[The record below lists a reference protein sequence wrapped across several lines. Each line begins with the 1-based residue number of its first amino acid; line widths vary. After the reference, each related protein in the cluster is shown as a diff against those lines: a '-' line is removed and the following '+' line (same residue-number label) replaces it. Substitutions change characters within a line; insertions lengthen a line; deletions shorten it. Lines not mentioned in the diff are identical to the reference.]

1 MTPTS
6 VTPTPFDLAGPLP
19 SGVTLL
25 EASAGTGKTFA
36 IAALVAR
43 YVAQGT
49 PLERLLVITFTR
61 MATGELRER
70 VRERLVTTTEALS
83 NRLAGGTVDRT
94 DEVVRVLADGSRH
107 DVALRAE
114 RLAKAVADFD
124 AATIETTHGFCLH
137 VLVGLGMAGDVERD
151 VTFVEEVR
159 DLLDEVVDD
168 LYIRRF
174 WADSA
179 PPPFPRQMAV
189 DIGRNVLANPSA
201 AILPTLSAAR
211 SIPAMRRRLAAVIG
225 DEMERRKREA
235 RLITFDDLLTRLDH
249 ALADDERG
257 PAVARWLRG
266 RYDVA
271 LVDEFQDTDLV
282 QWDIMR
288 RAFGTG
294 ESTLVLIGDPKQA
307 IYAFRGADVF
317 SYLDAAATAANHA
330 TLVTNWRSD
339 QGLIDAYDALFAGSQ
354 LGHSGIAYRKVMA
367 AAPNAAPRLIGVTG
381 APLRVRVVDRNDAGL
396 TSKGYALLN
405 PARDL
410 VATDVAAEVATLLES
425 RAEVLQPQGPP
436 EGMRPGHVAVLVR
449 TNVQALSI
457 CAALL
462 EAGVPAVTNGSGS
475 VFATGP
481 AADWLRLLEALER
494 PTGRDRAASAALTAF
509 IGWTAEQVAKA
520 SDAEW
525 EDLHWLL
532 HQWAAIFRRSGVSAL
547 LEHASATRRI
557 PERLL
562 SRTSGERD
570 LTDLRHVGQLLHA
583 AARTEGLG
591 STAIT
596 SWLHRRIDEAAQ
608 DTGDEERSRRLESDA
623 EAVQVLTIHRSK
635 GLEFP
640 VVFCPYLWDFPS
652 RKPQIPMFH
661 DPDNGDAR
669 TIDVG
674 GEMGQG
680 FDEHCSS
687 HLVEERGEDVR
698 LLYVALTRARHQA
711 VLWWA
716 GTWQGRDAP
725 LSRLVFDRDADGV
738 VSSEGSDTPSDA
750 KAISR
755 FEAIAA
761 ASGGQISVES
771 VIAGVKKRW
780 AGTFR
785 PSPILSTGVFD
796 RTLDERWRRTSYSG
810 ITSASHEARV
820 GSEPEEDVINDE
832 GVVGPVAVA
841 NEGQGAEESLRD
853 VALPLATLPGGV
865 HVGTLIHRVLEAT
878 DFSAE
883 DPEVE
888 LRERLAAELAW
899 RPTELG
905 DSDAWVAGLCAMIAT
920 PLGPLVDEMA
930 LHDFGQGDRLDEM
943 NFELPLVGGDAPT
956 GKLSLSN
963 LAQMLREQLPPDDVL
978 AGYVGRLE
986 DPSLNQTLR
995 GYLSGSL
1002 DLVLRL
1008 PGDRFAIVDYKTNYL
1023 GAAENTIP
1031 NAWHY
1036 RHAALNAEMYQAHY
1050 PLQALLYSV
1059 ALHRYLRWRLP
1070 AYDPTRQFAGVL
1082 YLFVRGMSSPD
1093 FPRIGDLPCGVW
1105 GWRPPTGLVE
1115 KLSDLFDQGG
1125 KE

>member
-1 MTPTS
+1 MPNS

-43 YVAQGT
+43 YVAEGT

-61 MATGELRER
+61 IATGELRER
-70 VRERLVTTTEALS
+70 VRERLVASTEALS
-83 NRLAGGTVDRT
+83 NILAGGTVDQT
-94 DEVVRVLADGSRH
+94 DEVIRVLAAGSPSE
-107 DVALRAE
+107 VALRAE

-151 VTFVEEVR
+151 VTFVEEVQ

-174 WADSA
+174 WADA
-179 PPPFPRQMAV
+179 TPPPFPRQMAV
-189 DIGRNVLANPSA
+189 SIGRSILANPSA
-201 AILPTLSAAR
+201 AILPPLSGAR
-211 SIPAMRRRLAAVIG
+211 TTPDMRRRLAAVIG

-288 RAFGTG
+288 RAFGSG

-339 QGLIDAYDALFAGSQ
+339 QGLLDAYDALFAGSQ

-367 AAPNAAPRLIGVTG
+367 AVPNAAPGLTGAAG
-381 APLRVRVVDRNDAGL
+381 APLRIRLVERNDAGL
-396 TSKGYALLN
+396 TSRGYALLN

-410 VATDVAAEVATLLES
+410 VATDVAAEVVTLLDS
-425 RAEVLQPQGPP
+425 PAEILQPHGSP
-436 EGMRPGHVAVLVR
+436 EAVRPGHMAVLVR
-449 TNVQALSI
+449 TNFQALSI

-475 VFATGP
+475 VFGTGP

-509 IGWTAEQVAKA
+509 IGWTAEQVANA
-520 SDAEW
+520 SDDEW

-532 HQWAAIFRRSGVSAL
+532 HQWAAVFRRSGVAAL
-547 LEHASATRRI
+547 LEHVSATRRI

-570 LTDLRHVGQLLHA
+570 LTDLRHVAQLLHA
-583 AARTEGLG
+583 AARAESLG
-591 STAIT
+591 STALT
-596 SWLHRRIDEAAQ
+596 AWLHRRIDEAAQ

-640 VVFCPYLWDFPS
+640 IVFCPYLWDFPS

-661 DPDNGDAR
+661 DATNDDAR

-674 GEMGQG
+674 GEMGPG
-680 FDEHCSS
+680 FDDHCAA
-687 HLVEERGEDVR
+687 HLAEERGEDVR

-711 VLWWA
+711 VVWWA

-725 LSRLVFDRDADGV
+725 LSRLVFDQDAEGV
-738 VSSEGSDTPSDA
+738 VSSNGTDTPSDA
-750 KAISR
+750 SAMSR
-755 FEAIAA
+755 FEVIAST
-761 ASGGQISVES
+761 SGGQISVES
-771 VIAGVKKRW
+771 VTAGVKKRW
-780 AGTFR
+780 AGPTR
-785 PSPILSTGVFD
+785 PSPILTAGVFD

-820 GSEPEEDVINDE
+820 GSEPEEDVIDDE
-832 GVVGPVAVA
+832 AVGGPLVVAS
-841 NEGQGAEESLRD
+841 EEQGTEESLRE

-878 DFSAE
+878 DFAAE
-883 DPEVE
+883 DSEAE
-888 LRERLAAELAW
+888 LCDRMTTALAW

-905 DSDAWVAGLCAMIAT
+905 DPEAWVAGLGAMIAT
-920 PLGPLVDEMA
+920 PLGPVVDEMA
-930 LHDFGQGDRLDEM
+930 LRDFGRGDRLDEM
-943 NFELPLVGGDAPT
+943 NFELPLVGGDAPA
-956 GKLSLSN
+956 GKLSVAN
-963 LAQMLREQLPPDDVL
+963 LAQVLREHLSADDVL
-978 AGYVGRLE
+978 AGYARRLE
-986 DPSLNQTLR
+986 DPSLSQSLR

-1008 PGDRFAIVDYKTNYL
+1008 PGDRFAIADYKTNYL
-1023 GAAENTIP
+1023 GAAETTIP

-1070 AYDPTRQFAGVL
+1070 NYDSARQFAGVL
-1082 YLFVRGMSSPD
+1082 YLFVRGMSSPA
-1093 FPRIGDLPCGVW
+1093 FPRIGDQPCGVW
-1105 GWRPPTGLVE
+1105 SWRPPTGLIE
-1115 KLSDLFDQGG
+1115 ALSDLFDRGG
-1125 KE
+1125 DT

>member
-1 MTPTS
+1 MISTP

-25 EASAGTGKTFA
+25 EASAGTGKTYA

-43 YVAQGT
+43 YVAEGT

-70 VRERLVTTTEALS
+70 VRERLVSSTEALS
-83 NRLAGGTVDRT
+83 EILDGAPLDHS
-94 DEVVRVLADGSRH
+94 DEVIRALAEGSRH
-107 DVALRAE
+107 DVELRAE

-151 VTFVEEVR
+151 VTFVEEVY
-159 DLLDEVVDD
+159 DMLEEVVDD

-174 WADSA
+174 WSDST
-179 PPPFPRQMAV
+179 PPPFPRRVAV

-201 AILPTLSAAR
+201 AILPALSAAR
-211 SIPAMRRRLAAVIG
+211 TTPDMRRRLAAVIAE
-225 DEMERRKREA
+225 EMERRKREA

-249 ALADDERG
+249 ALAHDERG

-288 RAFGTG
+288 RAFGSG

-367 AAPNAAPRLIGVTG
+367 AAPNAAPRLIGAG
-381 APLRVRVVDRNDAGL
+381 PPLRIKVVDRNDAGL
-396 TSKGYALLN
+396 TSRGYALLN

-410 VATDVAAEVATLLES
+410 VATDVAAEVVTLLES
-425 RAEVLQPQGPP
+425 GAKILHTQGPP
-436 EGMRPGHVAVLVR
+436 EVVRPGHMAVLVR
-449 TNVQALSI
+449 TNAQAVSI

-475 VFATGP
+475 VFATEP

-494 PTGRDRAASAALTAF
+494 PTGRDRAASAALTVF
-509 IGWTAEQVAKA
+509 IGWTAEQVAEA
-520 SDAEW
+520 SDVEW

-532 HQWAAIFRRSGVSAL
+532 HQWAAVFRHSGVAAL
-547 LEHASATRRI
+547 LEHVSATRRL

-570 LTDLRHVGQLLHA
+570 LTDLRHVGELLHA
-583 AARTEGLG
+583 VARSEGLG
-591 STAIT
+591 STALT
-596 SWLHRRIDEAAQ
+596 AWLHRRIDEAAQ
-608 DTGDEERSRRLESDA
+608 DAGDEERSRRLESDA

-661 DPDNGDAR
+661 DPNNGDVR

-674 GEMGQG
+674 GEMGPG
-680 FDEHCSS
+680 FSEHCAS
-687 HLVEERGEDVR
+687 HVVEERGEDVR

-711 VLWWA
+711 VVWWA
-716 GTWQGRDAP
+716 GTFQGRDAP
-725 LSRLVFDRDADGV
+725 LSRLVFDRDTDGV

-750 KAISR
+750 EAMRR
-755 FEAIAA
+755 FEAIAS

-771 VIAGVKKRW
+771 FISGVKKRW
-780 AGTFR
+780 TGPMR
-785 PSPILSTGVFD
+785 QSPRLTIGVFD
-796 RTLDERWRRTSYSG
+796 RALDERWRRTSYSG

-820 GSEPEEDVINDE
+820 GSEPEEDVIDDE
-832 GVVGPVAVA
+832 DVGGPVALVK
-841 NEGQGAEESLRD
+841 EGRAEEELLGD
-853 VALPLATLPGGV
+853 VALPLAHLPGGV
-865 HVGTLIHRVLEAT
+865 HVGTLIHHVLEAT
-878 DFSAE
+878 DFAAHDLE
-883 DPEVE
+883 AE
-888 LRERLAAELAW
+888 LRDRLAAELAW

-905 DSDAWVAGLCAMIAT
+905 DAGVWVTGLRAMIAT

-930 LHDFGQGDRLDEM
+930 LHDFGRTDRLDEM
-943 NFELPLVGGDAPT
+943 NFEFPLVGGDAPT
-956 GKLSLSN
+956 GKLSVSSV
-963 LAQMLREQLPPDDVL
+963 AGVLRDHLRDDDVL
-978 AGYVGRLE
+978 AGYAGRLE
-986 DPSLNQTLR
+986 DPSLSQTLR

-1023 GAAENTIP
+1023 GAAETTTP
-1031 NAWHY
+1031 TAWHY
-1036 RHAALNAEMYQAHY
+1036 RQAALNAEMYQAHY

-1070 AYDPTRQFAGVL
+1070 AYDPERQFAGVL

-1093 FPRIGDLPCGVW
+1093 FPRIGAQPCGVW
-1105 GWRPPTGLVE
+1105 GWRPPTGLLDA
-1115 KLSDLFDQGG
+1115 LSDVFDRGTN
-1125 KE
+1125 E